1 MADSNRFSWIMWP
14 FDALWW
20 LVTTILAL
28 TGRLIMV
35 LLGAVL
41 MLGGV
46 PYQYDD
52 CRSCHRHPAAL
63 LWGPGCVARV
73 VLILSD
79 SQGLD
84 RFFQFVAGSL

>member
-46 PYQYDD
+46 LISMTIVGAVIGIPLLFFGVLVVLRGLF
-52 CRSCHRHPAAL
+52 RSCPTHKD
-63 LWGPGCVARV
+63 W
-73 VLILSD
+73 ID
-79 SQGLD
+79 S
-84 RFFQFVAGSL
+84 FSL